1 MRNDTVTM
9 VKIDETL
16 CKRIEAIQFEVNA
29 RKDLL
34 AFMMDGRLT
43 IDSEQFEKYHDEYI
57 QYHVEYEKAKQE
69 LQDKYVPDGSK
80 RWELDFSSCEVK
92 IYA

>member
-1 MRNDTVTM
+1 MKNNVTV

-16 CKRIEAIQFEVNA
+16 CRRIEALQFETNA

-34 AFMMDGRLT
+34 AFMMDGRT
-43 IDSEQFEKYHDEYI
+43 NNSDQFEKYHEEYVQFHI
-57 QYHVEYEKAKQE
+57 EYEKAKQE
-69 LQDKYVPDGSK
+69 LQDKYVPAGMK
-80 RWELDFSSCEVK
+80 RWELDFATAEVK